1 VLWYP
6 KAMIARYQTPE
17 MAALWSEE
25 NRYRMWA
32 LVEAYALEAWEALG
46 QVPRGLSQRLLKK
59 LQEKPL
65 TEAFTRMVAELEAST
80 RHDLVAFTRAL
91 VAWTEDEE
99 VGRYLHLGL
108 TSSDVVD
115 TAQNALLVK
124 ALDLILEELKGVEE
138 ALKGLALRYRRTP
151 AIARTHGVHAEP
163 TSFGL
168 RFLSFY
174 AAFQRDRE
182 RLRRAQETMGVA
194 MLSGSVGNYAHL
206 PPEVEAHVA
215 SRLGLRPEPVSTQV
229 VPRDR
234 HAEVLAALAILG
246 GNLER
251 VAVELRHLQR
261 TEVLEA
267 EEPFREGQTGSS
279 SMPHKKNPV
288 GLENLT
294 GVARLLRGYLHP
306 ALEDIA
312 LWHERDISHS
322 SVERVILPDATTLAH
337 YALRRLKGILEGLV
351 VHEENLRRNLDLT
364 RGLVYSQQVLNA
376 LIAHGLPRDQAYAIV
391 QRNALRSWEEKR
403 SFAELL
409 EEDPENPLKGEAL
422 RALFDPAPFLR
433 HVDAIYARF
442 GL

>member
-1 VLWYP
+1 
-6 KAMIARYQTPE
+6 MIARYQTPE

-25 NRYRMWA
+25 SRYRMWA

-46 QVPRGLSQRLLKK
+46 QVPRGLAKRLLEK
-59 LQEKPL
+59 LEEKPL
-65 TEAFTRMVAELEAST
+65 TEAFAGRVAEIEAST

-91 VAWTEDEE
+91 TEWTGDEE

-108 TSSDVVD
+108 TSSDIVD

-124 ALDLILEELKGVEE
+124 ALDLVLEELRGVEE
-138 ALKGLALRYRRTP
+138 ALERLALRYRHTP

-163 TSFGL
+163 TAFGL
-168 RFLSFY
+168 RFLSFL
-174 AAFQRDRE
+174 AAFARDKE
-182 RLRRAQETMGVA
+182 RLGRAKETIGVA
-194 MLSGSVGNYAHL
+194 MLSGSVGNYAHV

-215 SRLGLRPEPVSTQV
+215 GRLGLRPEPVSTQV

-261 TEVLEA
+261 TEVLEV

-294 GVARLLRGYLHP
+294 GVARLLRGYLGP

-337 YALRRLKGILEGLV
+337 YALRRLRGILLGLV
-351 VHEENLRRNLDLT
+351 VHEENLWRNLDLT
-364 RGLVYSQQVLNA
+364 RGLVYSQGVLNA
-376 LIAHGLPRDQAYAIV
+376 LIQRGLSRDQAYAIV

-403 SFAELL
+403 PLAELL

-422 RALFDPAPFLR
+422 KALFDPAPFLR
-433 HVDAIYARF
+433 HVEAIYARF

>member
-1 VLWYP
+1 MVP
-6 KAMIARYQTPE
+6 RYQTPE
-17 MAALWSEE
+17 MAELWSEE

-32 LVEAYALEAWEALG
+32 LVEAYALEAWESLG
-46 QVPRGLSQRLLKK
+46 QVPKGLSQRLLEHLK
-59 LQEKPL
+59 EHPL
-65 TEAFTRMVAELEAST
+65 DARFAQRVAELEEVT

-91 VAWTEDEE
+91 VEWTGDEE

-108 TSSDVVD
+108 TSSDIVD

-124 ALDLILEELKGVEE
+124 ALDLILKELSGVQEELKR
-138 ALKGLALRYRRTP
+138 LALRYKHTP

-174 AAFQRDRE
+174 AAFQRDKE
-182 RLRRAQETMGVA
+182 RLERAQKTIGVA
-194 MLSGSVGNYAHL
+194 MLSGSVGNYAHI

-215 SRLGLRPEPVSTQV
+215 RRLGLSPEPLSTQV

-267 EEPFREGQTGSS
+267 QEPFREGQTGSS

-294 GVARLLRGYLHP
+294 GMARLLRGYLGP
-306 ALEDIA
+306 SLENIA

-322 SVERVILPDATTLAH
+322 SVERFILPDATTASH
-337 YALRRLKGILEGLV
+337 YALRRLRGILKGLV
-351 VHEENLRRNLDLT
+351 VFEENLKKNLDLT

-376 LIAHGLPRDQAYAIV
+376 LIAQGLPRNRAYAIV
-391 QRNALRSWEEKR
+391 QRNALRSWEEGL
-403 SFAELL
+403 SFAQLL
-409 EEDPENPLKGEAL
+409 EEDPENPLKGERL
-422 RALFDPAPFLR
+422 KALFDPAPFLK

>member
-1 VLWYP
+1 MVP
-6 KAMIARYQTPE
+6 RYQTPE
-17 MAALWSEE
+17 MVELWSEE

-46 QVPRGLSQRLLKK
+46 QVPKGLSQRLLEHLK
-59 LQEKPL
+59 EHPL
-65 TEAFTRMVAELEAST
+65 DARFAQRVAGLEEVT

-91 VAWTEDEE
+91 VEWTGDEE
-99 VGRYLHLGL
+99 VERYLHLGL
-108 TSSDVVD
+108 TSSDIVD
-115 TAQNALLVK
+115 TAQNALLVR
-124 ALDLILEELKGVEE
+124 ALDLILEELSGVQEE
-138 ALKGLALRYRRTP
+138 LKRLALRYKHTP

-182 RLRRAQETMGVA
+182 RLERAQKTIGVA
-194 MLSGSVGNYAHL
+194 MLSGSVGNYAHI

-215 SRLGLRPEPVSTQV
+215 RQLGLSPEPLSTQV

-267 EEPFREGQTGSS
+267 QEPFREGQTGSS

-294 GVARLLRGYLHP
+294 GMARLLRGYLGP
-306 ALEDIA
+306 SLENIA

-322 SVERVILPDATTLAH
+322 SVERVILPDATTASH
-337 YALRRLKGILEGLV
+337 YALRRLKGILGGLV
-351 VHEENLRRNLDLT
+351 IYEENLQKNLDLT

-376 LIAHGLPRDQAYAIV
+376 LIAQGLPRDRAYAIV
-391 QRNALRSWEEKR
+391 QRNALRSWEEGR
-403 SFAELL
+403 SLAELL
-409 EEDPENPLKGEAL
+409 EEDPENPLKGERL
-422 RALFDPAPFLR
+422 RALFDPAPFLK

>member
-1 VLWYP
+1 
-6 KAMIARYQTPE
+6 MIARYQTKE
-17 MAALWSEE
+17 MAELWSEK
-25 NRYRMWA
+25 NRYRTWA
-32 LVEAYALEAWEALG
+32 LVEAYALEAWERLG
-46 QVPRGLSQRLLKK
+46 AVPKGLSERLLRA
-59 LQEKPL
+59 LEKNPL
-65 TEAFTRMVAELEAST
+65 TEAFAQRVAEIEAVT
-80 RHDLVAFTRAL
+80 HHDLVAFTRAL
-91 VAWTEDEE
+91 VEWTGEGEI
-99 VGRYLHLGL
+99 GRYLHLGL
-108 TSSDVVD
+108 TSSDIVD
-115 TAQNALLVK
+115 TAQNLLLVR
-124 ALDLILEELKGVEE
+124 ALELILQEVDKVEE
-138 ALKGLALRYRRTP
+138 ALRALALRYKHTP
-151 AIARTHGVHAEP
+151 AVARTHGVHAEP

-168 RFLSFY
+168 RFLSFL
-174 AAFQRDRE
+174 AAFSRDE
-182 RLRRAQETMGVA
+182 QRLRRAQEAVGVA
-194 MLSGSVGNYAHL
+194 MLSGSVGNYAHI

-215 SRLGLRPEPVSTQV
+215 RRLGLLPEPLSTQV

-267 EEPFREGQTGSS
+267 QEPFQEGQTGSS

-306 ALEDIA
+306 ALENIA

-337 YALRRLKGILEGLV
+337 YALRRLGGILRGLRV
-351 VHEENLRRNLDLT
+351 FEENLRRNLDLT
-364 RGLVYSQQVLNA
+364 RGLVYSQRVLNA
-376 LIAHGLPRDQAYAIV
+376 LIASGLPRDKAYAIV
-391 QRNALRSWEEKR
+391 QRNALRSWEEGR
-403 SFAELL
+403 AFLDLL

-422 RALFDPAPFLR
+422 KALFEPGEYLR
-433 HVDAIYARF
+433 RVEAIYQRF

>member
-1 VLWYP
+1 MVP
-6 KAMIARYQTPE
+6 RYQTPE

-46 QVPRGLSQRLLKK
+46 QVPRGLAARLLQT
-59 LQEKPL
+59 LEEKPL
-65 TEAFTRMVAELEAST
+65 TEAFAQRVAEIEETT

-91 VAWTEDEE
+91 VEWTGDEE

-108 TSSDVVD
+108 TSSDIVD
-115 TAQNALLVK
+115 TAQNALLVR
-124 ALDLILEELKGVEE
+124 ALDLILEALKGVQE
-138 ALKGLALRYRRTP
+138 ALKALALRYKHTP

-174 AAFQRDRE
+174 AAFLRDEE
-182 RLRRAQETMGVA
+182 RLQRARETMGVA
-194 MLSGSVGNYAHL
+194 MLSGSVGNYAHV

-215 SRLGLRPEPVSTQV
+215 KRLGLKVEPVSTQV

-267 EEPFREGQTGSS
+267 QEPFREGQTGSS

-294 GVARLLRGYLHP
+294 GMARLLRGYLHP
-306 ALEDIA
+306 ALENIA

-322 SVERVILPDATTLAH
+322 SVERVILPDATTALH
-337 YALRRLKGILEGLV
+337 YALRRLKGILEGLKV
-351 VHEENLRRNLDLT
+351 FEENLQRNLDLT

-376 LIAHGLPRDQAYAIV
+376 LIAEGLPRERAYALV
-391 QRNALRSWEEKR
+391 QRNALRSWEEEK
-403 SFAELL
+403 SFLELL
-409 EEDPENPLKGEAL
+409 EADPENPLKGERL
-422 RALFDPAPFLR
+422 RALFDPRAFLR

>member
-1 VLWYP
+1 
-6 KAMIARYQTPE
+6 MIARYQTPE
-17 MAALWSEE
+17 MARLWSEE
-25 NRYRMWA
+25 NRYRTWA
-32 LVEAYALEAWEALG
+32 LVEAYALEAWEELG
-46 QVPRGLSQRLLKK
+46 QAPKGLSQRLLKA
-59 LQEKPL
+59 LEERPL
-65 TEAFTRMVAELEAST
+65 DEAFARRVEALEAKT

-91 VAWTEDEE
+91 VEWTGDEE
-99 VGRYLHLGL
+99 IGRYLHLGL
-108 TSSDVVD
+108 TSSDIVD
-115 TAQNALLVK
+115 TALGALTVQ
-124 ALDLILEELKGVEE
+124 ALDLILKELHGVQE
-138 ALKGLALRYRRTP
+138 ALKALALRYKHTP

-168 RFLSFY
+168 RFLSFL
-174 AAFQRDRE
+174 AAFQRDAE
-182 RLRRAQETMGVA
+182 RLQRARKTIGVA

-215 SRLGLRPEPVSTQV
+215 KRLGLLPEPLSTQV

-267 EEPFREGQTGSS
+267 QEPFQEGQTGSS

-294 GVARLLRGYLHP
+294 GMARLLRGYLHP
-306 ALEDIA
+306 ALENIA

-337 YALRRLKGILEGLV
+337 YALRRLGGILKGLKV
-351 VHEENLRRNLDLT
+351 FEENLLRNLNLT
-364 RGLVYSQQVLNA
+364 RGLIYSQRVLNA
-376 LIAHGLPRDQAYAIV
+376 LIALGLSREKAYEIV
-391 QRNALRSWEEKR
+391 QRNALRSWEEGVD
-403 SFAELL
+403 FPELL
-409 EEDPENPLKGEAL
+409 EKDPENPLKGEAL
-422 RALFDPAPFLR
+422 KALFDPAPYLKE
-433 HVDAIYARF
+433 VEAIYRRF

>member
-1 VLWYP
+1 
-6 KAMIARYQTPE
+6 MIARYQTPE
-17 MAALWSEE
+17 MARLWSEE
-25 NRYRMWA
+25 NRYRTWA
-32 LVEAYALEAWEALG
+32 LVEAYALEAWEELG
-46 QVPRGLSQRLLKK
+46 QTPRSLSQRLLKA
-59 LQEKPL
+59 LEERPL
-65 TEAFTRMVAELEAST
+65 DEAFARRVEALEAKT

-91 VAWTEDEE
+91 VEWTEDEE
-99 VGRYLHLGL
+99 IGRYLHLGL
-108 TSSDVVD
+108 TSSDIVD
-115 TAQNALLVK
+115 TAQNALTVQ
-124 ALDLILEELKGVEE
+124 ALDLILQELHGVQE
-138 ALKGLALRYRRTP
+138 ALKALALRYKHTP

-168 RFLSFY
+168 RFLSFL
-174 AAFQRDRE
+174 AAFQRDAE
-182 RLRRAQETMGVA
+182 RLQRARKTVGVA

-215 SRLGLRPEPVSTQV
+215 KRLGLLPEPLSTQV

-267 EEPFREGQTGSS
+267 QEPFQEGQTGSS

-306 ALEDIA
+306 ALENIA

-337 YALRRLKGILEGLV
+337 YALRRLGGILRGLKV
-351 VHEENLRRNLDLT
+351 FEENLRRNLNLT
-364 RGLVYSQQVLNA
+364 RGLIYSQRVLNA
-376 LIAHGLPRDQAYAIV
+376 LIALGLSREKAYEIV
-391 QRNALRSWEEKR
+391 QRNALKSWEEGVD
-403 SFAELL
+403 FPDLL
-409 EEDPENPLKGEAL
+409 EKEPENPLKGVAL
-422 RALFDPAPFLR
+422 KALFDPAPYLKE
-433 HVDAIYARF
+433 VEAIYRRF